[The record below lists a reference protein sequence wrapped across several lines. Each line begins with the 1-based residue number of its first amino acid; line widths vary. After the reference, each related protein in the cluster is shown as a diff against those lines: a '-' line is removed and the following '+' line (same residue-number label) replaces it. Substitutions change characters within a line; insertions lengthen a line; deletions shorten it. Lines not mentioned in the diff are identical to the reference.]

1 MAFTA
6 SPEIVDYR
14 PWPERIAATG
24 SGLKPSLTANTMPES
39 LEQILISV
47 WRQVLLEDSKTVKVD
62 GRSFPVQ
69 RTRRSKLRE
78 VDFEFEGQ
86 RLRGLEQNPKTNS
99 RWAQL
104 AREGKKVMQ
113 FLSSGRYIASV
124 ADGQLLLYARGQLA

>member
-1 MAFTA
+1 MTA
-6 SPEIVDYR
+6 S
-14 PWPERIAATG
+14 
-24 SGLKPSLTANTMPES
+24 
-39 LEQILISV
+39 LEETLISV
-47 WRQVLLEDSKTVKVD
+47 WHQALIEDARTVALD
-62 GRSFPVQ
+62 GGSYPLR
-69 RTRRSKLRE
+69 RTSRSKLRE

-124 ADGQLLLYARGQLA
+124 ADGQLLLYARGQRA